1 MKRSVVV
8 LPNQNKVARE
18 DIQEAR
24 ALLASKCLWELLA
37 AAKQQV
43 DVATWC
49 KEGGLEAEDLLD
61 AIDSGR
67 PHPLLRSWEERKA
80 TVAAN
85 RPAPSQRELHA
96 RRLVVLLCI
105 ALERAGLGKRKAR
118 QQVSRLL
125 APQSGLFA
133 QPPSYHA
140 LERWQRAGPA
150 LTPEDE
156 CVIANAIAKGGPRE
170 IKAYFVGLI
179 HFALNP
185 LAQIVHDAR

>member
-1 MKRSVVV
+1 MTRSVVV
-8 LPNQNKVARE
+8 LPNKNKVARK
-18 DIQEAR
+18 DIEKAR
-24 ALLASKCLWELLA
+24 ALLARKFLWELLA

-67 PHPLLRSWEERKA
+67 PHPLLRSW
-80 TVAAN
+80 VAAN
-85 RPAPSQRELHA
+85 RPAPSRRELHA
-96 RRLVVLLCI
+96 RHLAVLLCA
-105 ALERAGLGKRKAR
+105 ALERAGLGKRQAR

-125 APQSGLFA
+125 ASQSGLFA
-133 QPPSYHA
+133 QPPSDHA

-150 LTPEDE
+150 LTPEDG
-156 CVIANAIAKGGPRE
+156 CVIANAMAKGGPRE
-170 IKAYFVGLI
+170 IKAYFVGLL

-185 LAQIVHDAR
+185 LAKIVHDAR

>member
-8 LPNQNKVARE
+8 LPNKNKVARK
-18 DIQEAR
+18 DIEKAR
-24 ALLASKCLWELLA
+24 ALLARKFLWELLA

-80 TVAAN
+80 SVAAN
-85 RPAPSQRELHA
+85 RPAPSRRELQSRHLA
-96 RRLVVLLCI
+96 VLLCA
-105 ALERAGLGKRKAR
+105 ALERAGLGKRQAR
-118 QQVSRLL
+118 QKVSRLL
-125 APQSGLFA
+125 ASQSGLFA
-133 QPPSYHA
+133 PPPSKHA

-150 LTPEDE
+150 LTPADE
-156 CVIANAIAKGGPRE
+156 CVIANAMAKGGPRK
-170 IKAYFVGLI
+170 IKEYFVGLL

-185 LAQIVHDAR
+185 LAKIVHDAR

>member
-37 AAKQQV
+37 AAKHQV

-67 PHPLLRSWEERKA
+67 PHPLLRLWEERKA

-85 RPAPSQRELHA
+85 RPAPSRRERHA
-96 RRLVVLLCI
+96 RHLVVLLCI
-105 ALERAGLGKRKAR
+105 ALERAGLGKRQAR

-125 APQSGLFA
+125 ARQSGLFA
-133 QPPSYHA
+133 QPPSDHA
-140 LERWQRAGPA
+140 LERWQREGPA
-150 LTPEDE
+150 LTPDDE
-156 CVIANAIAKGGPRE
+156 RVIADAMAKGGLRE
-170 IKAYFVGLI
+170 IKAHFVGLL

-185 LAQIVHDAR
+185 LA

>member
-1 MKRSVVV
+1 MSVGI
-8 LPNQNKVARE
+8 A
-18 DIQEAR
+18 
-24 ALLASKCLWELLA
+24 A

-170 IKAYFVGLI
+170 IKAYFVGLL

-185 LAQIVHDAR
+185 FAKIVLEAR

>member
-8 LPNQNKVARE
+8 LPNKNKVARK
-18 DIQEAR
+18 DIQKAR
-24 ALLASKCLWELLA
+24 ALLARKFLWELLA

-61 AIDSGR
+61 AIESGR

-80 TVAAN
+80 AN
-85 RPAPSQRELHA
+85 RPAPSRRELHA
-96 RRLVVLLCI
+96 RHLAVLLCA
-105 ALERAGLGKRKAR
+105 ALERAGLGKRQAR

-125 APQSGLFA
+125 ASQSGLFTP
-133 QPPSYHA
+133 PPSDYA
-140 LERWQRAGPA
+140 LERWQRAEPA
-150 LTPEDE
+150 LTAKDG
-156 CVIANAIAKGGPRE
+156 CVIENAMAKGGPRE

-185 LAQIVHDAR
+185 LAKIVHDAR

>member
-1 MKRSVVV
+1 MKRSIVV
-8 LPNQNKVARE
+8 LPNKNKVARE
-18 DIQEAR
+18 DIEKAR
-24 ALLASKCLWELLA
+24 ALLARKFLWELLV

-61 AIDSGR
+61 AVDSGR
-67 PHPLLRSWEERKA
+67 PHPLLLSWEESKS

-85 RPAPSQRELHA
+85 RPAPSRRELHA
-96 RRLVVLLCI
+96 RRLSVLLCT
-105 ALERAGLGKRKAR
+105 ALERAGLDKQQAR

-125 APQSGLFA
+125 ASQSGLFA
-133 QPPSYHA
+133 QPPSKHT

-156 CVIANAIAKGGPRE
+156 CVIAERDGQRQP
-170 IKAYFVGLI
+170 V
-179 HFALNP
+179 
-185 LAQIVHDAR
+185 

>member
-8 LPNQNKVARE
+8 LPNKNKVARK
-18 DIQEAR
+18 DIEKAR
-24 ALLASKCLWELLA
+24 ALLALKCLWELLA
-37 AAKQQV
+37 TAKTKTQV

-61 AIDSGR
+61 AIESGR
-67 PHPLLRSWEERKA
+67 PHPLLRSWEECKA

-85 RPAPSQRELHA
+85 RPRPSLRELRA
-96 RRLVVLLCI
+96 RRFVVLLCI
-105 ALERAGLGKRKAR
+105 ALERDAGLGKRQAR

-125 APQSGLFA
+125 ASQSELFA
-133 QPPSYHA
+133 QPPSDHA

-156 CVIANAIAKGGPRE
+156 RLSRTRRP
-170 IKAYFVGLI
+170 KAVRVRSKRILSG
-179 HFALNP
+179 
-185 LAQIVHDAR
+185 

>member
-24 ALLASKCLWELLA
+24 ALLARKCLWELLA

-85 RPAPSQRELHA
+85 RPRPNLRELHA
-96 RRLVVLLCI
+96 RHLAVLLCA
-105 ALERAGLGKRKAR
+105 ALERAGLGKRQAR
-118 QQVSRLL
+118 QQVSQLL
-125 APQSGLFA
+125 ASQSGLFA
-133 QPPSYHA
+133 KPASDHA

-156 CVIANAIAKGGPRE
+156 CVIANAMAKGGPRE
-170 IKAYFVGLI
+170 IKAYFVGLL

-185 LAQIVHDAR
+185 FAKIVLEAR

>member
-1 MKRSVVV
+1 MKRSVSV

-18 DIQEAR
+18 DIDEAR
-24 ALLASKCLWELLA
+24 ALLARKCLWELVA

-61 AIDSGR
+61 AMDSGR
-67 PHPLLRSWEERKA
+67 PTPLRRSWEERKA

-85 RPAPSQRELHA
+85 RRSPSRRGLHA

-105 ALERAGLGKRKAR
+105 ALERAGSGKRQAR

-125 APQSGLFA
+125 ASQSGLF
-133 QPPSYHA
+133 S
-140 LERWQRAGPA
+140 
-150 LTPEDE
+150 
-156 CVIANAIAKGGPRE
+156 
-170 IKAYFVGLI
+170 
-179 HFALNP
+179 
-185 LAQIVHDAR
+185 

>member
-8 LPNQNKVARE
+8 LPNKNKVARE

-24 ALLASKCLWELLA
+24 ALLARKFLWELLA
-37 AAKQQV
+37 AAEQQV

-85 RPAPSQRELHA
+85 RPAPSRRELRA
-96 RRLVVLLCI
+96 RHLAVLLCA
-105 ALERAGLGKRKAR
+105 ALERAGLGKRQAR

-125 APQSGLFA
+125 ALQSGVIRPA
-133 QPPSYHA
+133 SI
-140 LERWQRAGPA
+140 RSRAPA
-150 LTPEDE
+150 L
-156 CVIANAIAKGGPRE
+156 AKGGTCTYDKRSMCYQE
-170 IKAYFVGLI
+170 RDGQRRSA
-179 HFALNP
+179 
-185 LAQIVHDAR
+185 

>member
-1 MKRSVVV
+1 V
-8 LPNQNKVARE
+8 
-18 DIQEAR
+18 
-24 ALLASKCLWELLA
+24 A

-67 PHPLLRSWEERKA
+67 PHPWLRLWEKRKA
-80 TVAAN
+80 TEAAN

-96 RRLVVLLCI
+96 RHLSVLLCT
-105 ALERAGLGKRKAR
+105 ALERTGLGKRQAR

-125 APQSGLFA
+125 ASQSGLFA
-133 QPPSYHA
+133 QPPSDHA
-140 LERWQRAGPA
+140 LERWQRAGPS
-150 LTPEDE
+150 LTPADE
-156 CVIANAIAKGGPRE
+156 CVIANAMAKGGPRE
-170 IKAYFVGLI
+170 IKEHFVGLI

-185 LAQIVHDAR
+185 LAKIVHDAR

>member
-18 DIQEAR
+18 DIHEAR
-24 ALLASKCLWELLA
+24 AILACKFLWQLLA
-37 AAKQQV
+37 AAKRQV

-61 AIDSGR
+61 AVDSGR
-67 PHPLLRSWEERKA
+67 PHPLLRSWEESKA

-85 RPAPSQRELHA
+85 RPAPSRRELHA
-96 RRLVVLLCI
+96 RRLSVLLCT
-105 ALERAGLGKRKAR
+105 ALERAGLDKQQAR

-125 APQSGLFA
+125 ASQSGLFA
-133 QPPSYHA
+133 QPPSKHA

-156 CVIANAIAKGGPRE
+156 CVIANAMAKGGPCE

-185 LAQIVHDAR
+185 LAKIVHDAR

>member
-8 LPNQNKVARE
+8 LPNKNKVARE

-24 ALLASKCLWELLA
+24 ALLARKFLWELLA

-61 AIDSGR
+61 AIESGR
-67 PHPLLRSWEERKA
+67 PHPLLRLWKERK
-80 TVAAN
+80 AAN
-85 RPAPSQRELHA
+85 RPAPSRRELHA
-96 RRLVVLLCI
+96 RRLSVLLCT
-105 ALERAGLGKRKAR
+105 ALKRAGLDKQQAR

-125 APQSGLFA
+125 ASQPGLFSH
-133 QPPSYHA
+133 PPSDHA

-156 CVIANAIAKGGPRE
+156 TVIANAMAKGGPRE

-185 LAQIVHDAR
+185 LAKIVHDAR

>member
-24 ALLASKCLWELLA
+24 ALLARKFLWELLA

-133 QPPSYHA
+133 QPPSDHA

-156 CVIANAIAKGGPRE
+156 CVIANAMAKGGPPE
-170 IKAYFVGLI
+170 IKAYFVLLL

-185 LAQIVHDAR
+185 FAKIVLEAR

>member
-8 LPNQNKVARE
+8 LPNKNKVARE
-18 DIQEAR
+18 DIEKAR
-24 ALLASKCLWELLA
+24 ALLARKFLWELLA
-37 AAKQQV
+37 AAKTQA

-49 KEGGLEAEDLLD
+49 KEGGSEAEDLLD

-67 PHPLLRSWEERKA
+67 PHSWLRFWQEHKA

-85 RPAPSQRELHA
+85 RPAPSRRELHA

-105 ALERAGLGKRKAR
+105 ALERARPGKRKAR

-125 APQSGLFA
+125 ASQRGLFA
-133 QPPSYHA
+133 RLPSRHA

-156 CVIANAIAKGGPRE
+156 RIIANARAKGGPRE

>member
-8 LPNQNKVARE
+8 LPNKNKVARE
-18 DIQEAR
+18 DIEKAR
-24 ALLASKCLWELLA
+24 ALLARKFLWELLA

-67 PHPLLRSWEERKA
+67 PHPLLRSR
-80 TVAAN
+80 VAAH
-85 RPAPSQRELHA
+85 RPAPSRRVLQA
-96 RRLVVLLCI
+96 RRLAVLLCT
-105 ALERAGLGKRKAR
+105 ALERAGLDKQQAR

-125 APQSGLFA
+125 ASQSGLFA
-133 QPPSYHA
+133 QPPSKHA

-150 LTPEDE
+150 LTPEDG
-156 CVIANAIAKGGPRE
+156 CVIANAMAKGGPRE
-170 IKAYFVGLI
+170 IKAYFVGLL

-185 LAQIVHDAR
+185 LAKIVHDAR